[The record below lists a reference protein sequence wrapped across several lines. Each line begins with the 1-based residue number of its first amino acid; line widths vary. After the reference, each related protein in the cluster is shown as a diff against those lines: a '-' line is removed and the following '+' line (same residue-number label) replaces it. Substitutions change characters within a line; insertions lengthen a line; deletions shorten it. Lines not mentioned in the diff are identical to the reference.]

1 METETSARW
10 ALFIFTLS
18 SNRAKEN
25 ISTRDGKRS
34 GGKGIRPLEMTN
46 GTGRLVKSWAVHSA
60 AFTFTRQSP
69 ESKTNIPVRLSVSRL
84 FSLNVPFCCGCLPLP
99 VIQRS
104 SHAGPAVPPSADI
117 PFFST
122 ALSSHVA
129 SPCFCWPGGAH
140 KNASDASLSWR
151 GQSSAQQLWDDMKH
165 SSRRRSGLR
174 NGLYVT

>member
-46 GTGRLVKSWAVHSA
+46 STGRLVKSWAVHSA

-69 ESKTNIPVRLSVSRL
+69 ESKTNIPVRLSASRL

-99 VIQRS
+99 VIRLT
-104 SHAGPAVPPSADI
+104 PALLFRRLPTSP
-117 PFFST
+117 FST

-129 SPCFCWPGGAH
+129 SSCFCWPGGAH

>member
-46 GTGRLVKSWAVHSA
+46 STGRLVKSWAVHSA

-104 SHAGPAVPPSADI
+104 CHTGPAVPPSADI
-117 PFFST
+117 PLFPPRFPLILRRPVSVGPAGHIKMPPT
-122 ALSSHVA
+122 PHCPGGVRVQLSSYETIWNTHH
-129 SPCFCWPGGAH
+129 GGGVV
-140 KNASDASLSWR
+140 L
-151 GQSSAQQLWDDMKH
+151 GMV
-165 SSRRRSGLR
+165 
-174 NGLYVT
+174 YM